1 VYGYPISEEISEVS
15 PTNGETYLVQYFER
29 NRFEYHPEA
38 AGTPFEVQ
46 LGLLGANMLKLDLWW
61 R

>member
-1 VYGYPISEEISEVS
+1 MSERAHVV
-15 PTNGETYLVQYFER
+15 PTPEGEYFER

-38 AGTPFEVQ
+38 AGTPYEVQ
-46 LGLLGANMLKLDLWW
+46 LGLLGASLLHEDLWW